1 MKDKRFVY
9 GARCCWF
16 GSITEVGHTDGGLP
30 CCPHCR
36 SVLYEMP
43 DETTWW
49 DGVDRYEASGHP
61 GYRAMVEWMR
71 GKHFRSP
78 IEAATAY
85 AAHMSDDRAD

>member
-16 GSITEVGHTDGGLP
+16 GSISEVGHTNIGLP
-30 CCPHCR
+30 CCPHCG

-43 DETTWW
+43 DEATWW
-49 DGVDRYEASGHP
+49 DGVDRYEAAGHL

-78 IEAATAY
+78 DEGAAAY
-85 AAHMSDDRAD
+85 AAHMRDVKTD